1 MDLLTGFGAIVV
13 GIVAG
18 MGLAHF
24 GVVDDKTQQAL
35 GEIAFFVAGPALMIT
50 TISEVPLDAEIG
62 NLATSVVSLVTC
74 FGLYALT
81 ARLAW
86 RTSAGPL
93 LVGSLSASYVN
104 IGNLGL
110 DVAAYVVGDVTIVV
124 PALLVQMAI
133 VQPVSLVALDRITGR
148 GGGLLLTARR
158 TVSNPLLLAAIV
170 GIALAATESLVPSV
184 AEAPL
189 DLLAGAAI
197 PLMLLS
203 YGAAV
208 RLSPRLG
215 RSGHN
220 REVLLASLLKLFVMP
235 LVAWSAG
242 VAFGLRDQVLLGV
255 VVTAALPTAQNVFL
269 HATRYRVGE
278 DVSRETIL
286 VTTVASL
293 PVVLIIA
300 LVLG

>member
-1 MDLLTGFGAIVV
+1 MDLLTGFAAIVV
-13 GIVAG
+13 VIVAG
-18 MGLAHF
+18 VGLAHF
-24 GVVDDKTQQAL
+24 GVVDAKAQQTL
-35 GEIAFFVAGPALMIT
+35 GEVAYFVAGPALMIT
-50 TISEVPLDAEIG
+50 TISEVPLQAEIG
-62 NLATSVVSLVTC
+62 NFAASALSLVTC
-74 FGLYALT
+74 FSLYAVT
-81 ARLAW
+81 ARLVW
-86 RTSAGPL
+86 RSAAGPL

-110 DVAAYVVGDVTIVV
+110 AVAAYVVGDITIVV

-133 VQPVSLVALDRITGR
+133 VQPLSLIALDRITGR

-158 TVSNPLLLAAIV
+158 IVTNPLLLAAIV
-170 GIALAATESLVPSV
+170 GIGLAATESPVPPV

-220 REVLLASLLKLFVMP
+220 SEVLLASLLKLVVMP
-235 LVAWSAG
+235 LVAWSVG

-255 VVTAALPTAQNVFL
+255 VVTAALPTAQNIFL
-269 HATRYRVGE
+269 HATRYRVGV
-278 DVSRETIL
+278 DISRETIL

-293 PVVLIIA
+293 PVVLIVA
-300 LVLG
+300 LLLR